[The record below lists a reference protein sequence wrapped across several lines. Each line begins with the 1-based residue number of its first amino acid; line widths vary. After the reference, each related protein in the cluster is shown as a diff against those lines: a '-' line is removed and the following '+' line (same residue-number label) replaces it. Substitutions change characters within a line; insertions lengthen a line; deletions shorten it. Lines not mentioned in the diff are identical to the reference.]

1 MINTSLG
8 STKKKKK
15 LEVMGRMFDQLQ
27 KKAIAQVSDS
37 GKKNDLGELHN
48 SELLNVEKSPST
60 RGHSRCGNKN
70 KYAPK
75 YRTALTNA

>member
-1 MINTSLG
+1 
-8 STKKKKK
+8 
-15 LEVMGRMFDQLQ
+15 MGRMFDQLQ

-60 RGHSRCGNKN
+60 RGHSRCGYKN
-70 KYAPK
+70 TYPPE
-75 YRTALTNA
+75 YRTATDQCLRRNKGGVLLPG